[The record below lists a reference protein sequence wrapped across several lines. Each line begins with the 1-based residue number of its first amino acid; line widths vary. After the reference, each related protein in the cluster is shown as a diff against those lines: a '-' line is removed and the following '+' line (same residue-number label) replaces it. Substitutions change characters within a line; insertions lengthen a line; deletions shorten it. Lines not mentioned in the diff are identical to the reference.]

1 MNLLN
6 LTGFQYI
13 KSRRDVMIVEDV
25 MIAENIFKTFKTLKG

>member
-6 LTGFQYI
+6 LTGFQHI

-25 MIAENIFKTFKTLKG
+25 MIAEYIIKTFKTLKG